1 MIILKK
7 KFNYTKEFKKIAIKI
22 IKIEI
27 ITKINFI
34 VDWMVKLKGKI
45 NFAKGQKNQKN
56 KDQN

>member
-1 MIILKK
+1 LKK
-7 KFNYTKEFKKIAIKI
+7 KFNYTKEFKKIEIKI

-27 ITKINFI
+27 VTKINFI

-56 KDQN
+56 KDKN